1 MALNYLLINNNGYPL
16 YLSYEISKDKPIGYG
31 REERE
36 RVNVKEN
43 RDPLS
48 GKTEPVILSLT

>member
-31 REERE
+31 REDERKIE
-36 RVNVKEN
+36 
-43 RDPLS
+43 
-48 GKTEPVILSLT
+48 KTENHGK